1 MANVQGSNKDQKFL
15 GGLRVCPTFLI
26 ADQSLSLSTAVSATE
41 LGAFR
46 GTGGAGLLALRSGI
60 EAIDLTGLG
69 WRFTTDVAYSERAG
83 LLAGREPL
91 SLLTGGRVR
100 KDLRTGTT
108 TSGSSAWLS
117 SSVGV
122 AGRRRGNTLLEPEYS
137 GRDRTAGGGSGCL
150 EDDAGS
156 RKILARLMGK

>member
-1 MANVQGSNKDQKFL
+1 MDA
-15 GGLRVCPTFLI
+15 
-26 ADQSLSLSTAVSATE
+26 
-41 LGAFR
+41 
-46 GTGGAGLLALRSGI
+46 
-60 EAIDLTGLG
+60 
-69 WRFTTDVAYSERAG
+69 AYSEHAG
-83 LLAGREPL
+83 LWAGREPL
-91 SLLTGGRVR
+91 SLLAGGRVR

-122 AGRRRGNTLLEPEYS
+122 AGRRRGNTLLELEYS

-150 EDDAGS
+150 EEDAGS